1 MQEEWERPRCADWVK
16 TLSLAVAHAEG
27 DVVLVAHSSAC
38 ALVAHW
44 ASTAA
49 PNLIARV
56 RGALLVGPSDPEGP
70 NYPVGPSG
78 FAPMPRLPLPFPST
92 VVASQDDVYVSLEQ
106 ARSYAEAWGSTF
118 VDIGAAGH
126 INSASNLGA
135 WPAGYALLEEL
146 RQGRPSSS
154 TTAARTIDEQEY

>member
-1 MQEEWERPRCADWVK
+1 
-16 TLSLAVAHAEG
+16 VARAEG
-27 DVVLVAHSSAC
+27 EVVFVAHSSAC

-44 ASTAA
+44 VATAEQ
-49 PNLIARV
+49 NLIARV

-78 FAPMPRLPLPFPST
+78 FAPMPLFALPFPST
-92 VVASQDDVYVSLEQ
+92 VVASRDDEYVSLSQ

-135 WPAGYALLEEL
+135 WPAGYALLETL
-146 RQGRPSSS
+146 RNGDRRSRVP
-154 TTAARTIDEQEY
+154 